1 MELFGEPYMNKEELA
16 RLIEAEITKQRQASR
31 IDAEFVLTDINV
43 MHAVQGRPGLFP
55 LLADMGALD
64 ILQQTDKS
72 RT

>member
-1 MELFGEPYMNKEELA
+1 MNKEEIA
-16 RLIEAEITKQRQASR
+16 RLIQAEITARLQESR

-64 ILQQTDKS
+64 VVERPLQT
-72 RT
+72 